1 MARLARLQSG
11 FTLIEVVI
19 TIIILGILS
28 GVAVRQL
35 NSTVSTAQY
44 EQTKQEMEA
53 LSQAIVGNPLAYS
66 AGTRVDFGYVGDI
79 GAMPPNLDAL
89 VQNPGG
95 YSTWKGPYLSRGKT
109 NTDFKLDGWN
119 IAYVFTDT
127 LIRSTGSGSTIEKI
141 FAGSTAD
148 LLQNSVSG
156 VLYDAKMSSPGG
168 MAESVL
174 VEIRYPNGAGG
185 MTTASINP
193 ESSGAF
199 SLTGI
204 PIGVHQLRVI
214 NLPSLDT
221 ISLPISVY
229 PKKTTSME
237 VVFPVDLW

>member
-1 MARLARLQSG
+1 MVMTSRHERG

-35 NSTVSTAQY
+35 NSTVSTAQF

-53 LSQAIVGNPLAYS
+53 LSQAIVGNPMAYS
-66 AGTRVDFGYVGDI
+66 AGTRVDFGYVGDV

-89 VQNPGG
+89 VQNPGA
-95 YSTWKGPYLSRGKT
+95 YATWKGPYLSRGKT
-109 NTDFKLDGWN
+109 NTDFKLDGWGT
-119 IAYVFTDT
+119 AYVYQDT
-127 LIRSTGSGSTIEKI
+127 LIRSTGSGSTIEKV
-141 FAGSTAD
+141 FASSTAE

-185 MTTASINP
+185 LTTASINP
-193 ESSGAF
+193 ESSGSF

-214 NLPSLDT
+214 NQPSYDT